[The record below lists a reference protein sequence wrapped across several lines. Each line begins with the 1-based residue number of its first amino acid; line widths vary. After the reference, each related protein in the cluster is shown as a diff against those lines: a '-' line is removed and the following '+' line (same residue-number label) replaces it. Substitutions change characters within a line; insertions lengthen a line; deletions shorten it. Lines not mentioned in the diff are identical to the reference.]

1 MTTSPISGV
10 AETGGCD
17 TPAEETDVV
26 IVGGGPTGLMLAA
39 ELMLCGTEPVVLERL
54 PEISEIPKGN
64 GLVGQIVPVL
74 DYRGLLDRIRAEA
87 TFAGPIPA
95 FSFGPLRL
103 DFSGLAATGGSPLH
117 IAAIPQRRLER
128 LLGDRLA
135 ELGGGI
141 RRGHELTA
149 LAPDGAGVT
158 LEVRGP
164 DGGYS
169 LRAGYLVGCD
179 GAHSLVRKQAG
190 IGFPG
195 VTSAEIS
202 RIGRVFLPTA
212 VIAPGGAAVDVPG
225 AGRLTLPGVVRTPRG
240 AYSIMPLVML
250 DKNAPP
256 GLFIVFTSEEDPAAT
271 AAGDGPMTLDEL
283 RASFRRVLGA
293 DVEMTEPQWL
303 TRTVGNSR
311 LAERYRDDGSGRV
324 LLAGDAAHI
333 FGAGGSLN
341 VGLLDAVNLG
351 WKLAAQVAG
360 QAPDG
365 LLDSYH
371 AERYLAGQRALLQT
385 RAQKALGA
393 ADEGTTA
400 IRELF
405 GELLRYPEVLR
416 HLGEA
421 IQGSDVRYPMPGPG
435 ARLHRLAGYLAPDLR
450 VEAGDGRRT
459 RVAELLRPARGVLL
473 DLTPDAVVAG
483 HAAGWADR
491 ITVLAARP
499 LSAPA
504 VADALLIRPDGYVAW
519 ASGPGAADPAGGL
532 EEALAAWF
540 GDVLCE

>member
-1 MTTSPISGV
+1 M
-10 AETGGCD
+10 A
-17 TPAEETDVV
+17 AEEAGVV
-26 IVGGGPTGLMLAA
+26 IAGGGPAGLMLAA
-39 ELMLCGTEPVVLERL
+39 ELMLGGTKPVVLERL

-74 DYRGLLDRIRAEA
+74 DYRGLLDRIRVEA

-103 DFSGLAATGGSPLH
+103 DFSGLGAMGSSPLH

-128 LLGDRLA
+128 LLGERLA
-135 ELGGGI
+135 ELGGSI

-149 LAPDGAGVT
+149 LVPDEAGVT
-158 LEVRGP
+158 LEVSGP
-164 DGGYS
+164 DGEYS
-169 LRAGYLVGCD
+169 LRAEYLVGCD

-190 IGFPG
+190 VGFPG
-195 VTSAEIS
+195 VTSSDIS

-212 VIAPGGAAVDVPG
+212 VITPDGAAVEVPG

-240 AYSIMPLVML
+240 AYSIMPLAYL
-250 DKNAPP
+250 DKSAPP
-256 GLFIVFTSEEDPAAT
+256 GLFIVFTSEEDPTAT
-271 AAGDGPMTLDEL
+271 AAGDGPMTLGEL

-311 LAERYRDDGSGRV
+311 QAERYRAGRV
-324 LLAGDAAHI
+324 LLAGDAAHV

-351 WKLAAQVAG
+351 WKLAAQVTG
-360 QAPDG
+360 RAPDG
-365 LLDSYH
+365 MLDSYH
-371 AERYLAGQRALLQT
+371 AERYLAGQRAVLQT
-385 RAQKALGA
+385 RAQRALGA
-393 ADEGTTA
+393 MDEGTTA

-405 GELLRYPEVLR
+405 GELLRYPEVRR

-421 IQGSDVRYPMPGPG
+421 VQGSDVRYPMPGG
-435 ARLHRLAGYLAPDLR
+435 RTWSHRLTGYLAPDLR
-450 VEAGDGRRT
+450 VEANDGRHA

-473 DLTPDAVVAG
+473 DLTPAATVAG
-483 HAAGWADR
+483 AAAGRADR
-491 ITVLAARP
+491 VTVLAARG
-499 LSAPA
+499 LSTPA

-519 ASGPGAADPAGGL
+519 AAGPGAAEPAAGL
-532 EEALAAWF
+532 EETLHTWF
-540 GDVLCE
+540 GAAEPAAAPERPAG